1 MPSIF
6 AYQLKRLAAFAL
18 AQAINFQTKAAKLRL
33 ARIEMSFGAICYLDS
48 IEQRATH
55 AILMLHGAG
64 AEKESWL
71 SFAQHLG
78 QTRRIVIPDLP
89 GHGNSGADL
98 SLNYDIAHQTSRVLE
113 FMNGLHLEKVHLI
126 ANSMG
131 GAIALQ
137 LASLHP
143 ERLASL
149 QLIDSAGAQRTPGAV
164 AAMFKDGASNPL
176 MAVRS
181 LADFK
186 LLMNTAMNK
195 APYIPGFLL
204 AVLAD
209 RKIARASIDEKI
221 YCDIARD
228 LDQRAILERIAV
240 PTSIIWGAEDRILH
254 VDDAALLHEKIA
266 GSEKLILQGLG
277 HVPMVEAPKLLAS
290 HCLRFLKALQG

>member
-1 MPSIF
+1 MSSIF
-6 AYQLKRLAAFAL
+6 VYQLKRLAAFVL
-18 AQAINFQTKAAKLRL
+18 DQAINYQTKAAKLHL
-33 ARIEMSFGAICYLDS
+33 ARIEMSFGDIRYFDS
-48 IEQRATH
+48 IEQHTTC

-64 AEKESWL
+64 AEKESWI

-89 GHGNSGADL
+89 GHGSSSSDL

-131 GAIALQ
+131 GAIALR
-137 LASLHP
+137 LASLHS

-149 QLIDSAGAQRTPGAV
+149 QLIDSAGVQSTPGSIATI
-164 AAMFKDGASNPL
+164 FKDDANNPL

-186 LLMNTAMNK
+186 LLMNTAMSK
-195 APYIPGFLL
+195 PPYIPGFFL

-209 RKIARASIDEKI
+209 RKIARASVDEKI
-221 YCDIARD
+221 YNDIAHD
-228 LDQRAILERIAV
+228 LDQRAILERITV
-240 PTSIIWGAEDRILH
+240 PTSIIWGANDRILH
-254 VDDAALLHEKIA
+254 IDDASLLHEKIA
-266 GSEKLILQGLG
+266 GSEKLILEGLG
-277 HVPMVEAPKLLAS
+277 HVPMVEDPKLLAS
-290 HCLRFLKALQG
+290 HCLRFLNALRD